1 VRKSNKVTKE
11 VGVELSRAKE
21 DIIAERKNKALVETK
36 EDMRVASNR
45 EDMAVDKTI
54 MADNRGS
61 PVEET
66 FPRVAGELPSLPWHI
81 FKSLWQSE
89 VMVVEEGTGE
99 MMTWAEPHSML
110 SNMQEAPAIQD
121 CFRMP

>member
-1 VRKSNKVTKE
+1 MRKSNKVTKE

-66 FPRVAGELPSLPWHI
+66 FPRVAGELPSLP
-81 FKSLWQSE
+81 
-89 VMVVEEGTGE
+89 
-99 MMTWAEPHSML
+99 
-110 SNMQEAPAIQD
+110 
-121 CFRMP
+121 